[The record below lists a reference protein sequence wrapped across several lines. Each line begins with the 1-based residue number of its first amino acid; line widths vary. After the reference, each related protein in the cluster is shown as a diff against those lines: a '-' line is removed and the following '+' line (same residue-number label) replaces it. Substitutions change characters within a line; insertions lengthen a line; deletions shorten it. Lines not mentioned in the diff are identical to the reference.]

1 MRHPVSGGAVRTA
14 AAVSIAALV
23 LAACS
28 SINNSPAAGGGQ
40 SPTADNRAP
49 KQGGT
54 LVVALSDEPDALDPT
69 TARTLVG
76 RSVFT
81 SICEKLYDIDAKLE
95 IVPQLAAAMPQTSS
109 DGKTVTVTLR
119 TGIKFADG
127 TAMDAAAVKTSLDRD
142 LTLPTSARK
151 SDLASVES
159 VSVTDPSTVVLHLK
173 SPFAPLVA
181 QLADRAGMV
190 MSPAALKTEGANFG
204 AHPVCVGP
212 FKFQSRVA
220 QDHIDVVKDTNYYD
234 ASHVYLDKV
243 SYKIIADSTTRFNNL
258 RSGDVQVLDAVAA
271 TDVNALQADSNLQLL
286 TSDSLGY
293 QGITVNLGNANGVG
307 KPAATL
313 PANLNSAMATD
324 PRVRQAFEMSIDRDA
339 INKVVF
345 QGKYTPACGPISP
358 ASPFSSDPAQACAKH
373 DPAAAKALLQQAGVK
388 TPFNISMIIANTPD
402 GARLGQ
408 AIQAQ
413 VKEGGFNLK
422 LVPTEFAASLDQTD
436 AGNYQM
442 FQVGWSGRV
451 DPDGNISNFVHSD
464 GSQNNNGYASSTVD
478 GLLAKSQA
486 TEDQSTRSDLFGQVI
501 TQLHKDLPIIYL
513 YRLKNFTGVSR
524 KVVGVQMYGDGL
536 MRFAHAGF
544 AAG

>member
-1 MRHPVSGGAVRTA
+1 MRQTVFGTTAVRTA
-14 AAVSIAALV
+14 TAVTVAALA

-28 SINNSPAAGGGQ
+28 SINTPSGGGASSSANSQ
-40 SPTADNRAP
+40 STKA
-49 KQGGT
+49 GGT
-54 LVVALSDEPDALDPT
+54 LVVALSDEPDPLDPT

-76 RSVFT
+76 RAVFT
-81 SICEKLYDIDAKLE
+81 SICEKLYDIDAKLD
-95 IVPQLAAAMPQTSS
+95 IVPELAAALPQISA
-109 DGKTVTVTLR
+109 DGKTVTIKLR
-119 TGIKFADG
+119 SGVKFADG

-151 SDLASVES
+151 SDLASVAK
-159 VSVTDPSTVVLHLK
+159 VSVADPSTVVLTLN

-190 MSPAALKTEGANFG
+190 MSPAALKSEGANFG

-212 FKFQSRVA
+212 FKFSSRVA
-220 QDHIDVVKDTNYYD
+220 QDHIDVVKDPNYYD
-234 ASHVYLDKV
+234 AAAVHLDKV

-258 RSGDVQVLDAVAA
+258 RSGDVQVLDAVAP
-271 TDVNALQADSNLQLL
+271 TDVDALQSDPNLSLL

-293 QGITVNLGNANGVG
+293 QGITVNIANANGVG
-307 KPAATL
+307 KPAAPL
-313 PANLNSAMATD
+313 PANLTSKMATD
-324 PRVRQAFEMSIDRDA
+324 PRVRQAFELSLDRDA

-345 QGKYTPACGPISP
+345 QGKFAPACGPISP
-358 ASPFSSDPAQACAKH
+358 SSPFSSDAAQACAKH
-373 DPAAAKALLQQAGVK
+373 DPAAAKALLQQAGVT
-388 TPFNISMIIANTPD
+388 TPFRISMIVANTPD

-413 VKEGGFNLK
+413 AKEGGFDLR
-422 LVPTEFAASLDQTD
+422 LVPTEFAASLDKTD
-436 AGNYQM
+436 KGDYQM

-451 DPDGNISNFVHSD
+451 DPDGNIANFVASE
-464 GSQNNNGYASSTVD
+464 GSQNNNGYSSSTVD
-478 GLLAKSQA
+478 SLIKQSQA
-486 TEDQSTRSDLFGQVI
+486 KTDEAQRAALFGQVV

-544 AAG
+544 AG

>member
-1 MRHPVSGGAVRTA
+1 MRQTVSGGAARAA

-28 SINNSPAAGGGQ
+28 SIDTPSGGGGQ
-40 SPTADNRAP
+40 PSAADNRAA
-49 KQGGT
+49 KNGGT
-54 LVVALSDEPDALDPT
+54 LVVALSDEPDPLDPT

-76 RSVFT
+76 RSVFM
-81 SICEKLYDIDAKLE
+81 SICEKLYDINPKLE
-95 IVPQLAAAMPQTSS
+95 IVPQLAAEMPQTSS
-109 DGKTVTVTLR
+109 DGKTVTIKLR
-119 TGIKFADG
+119 TGVKFADG
-127 TAMDAAAVKTSLDRD
+127 TTMDAAAVKTSLDRD

-151 SDLASVES
+151 SDLASVDS

-190 MSPAALKTEGANFG
+190 MSPAALKTEGTNFG

-234 ASHVYLDKV
+234 ASNVHLDKV

-271 TDVNALQADSNLQLL
+271 TDVDALQADSNLQLL
-286 TSDSLGY
+286 SSDSLGY
-293 QGITVNLGNANGVG
+293 QGITVNLGNVNGVG

-324 PRVRQAFEMSIDRDA
+324 PRVRQAFEMSLDREA

-345 QGKYTPACGPISP
+345 QGKYAPACGPISP
-358 ASPFSSDPAQACAKH
+358 ASPFSSDAAQACPKH
-373 DPAAAKALLQQAGVK
+373 DPAAAKTLLQQAGAT
-388 TPFNISMIIANTPD
+388 TPFKVSMIIANTPD
-402 GARLGQ
+402 GTRLGQ

-413 VKEGGFNLK
+413 VKDGGFDLK

-451 DPDGNISNFVHSD
+451 DPDGNISNFVHSE

-478 GLLAKSQA
+478 SLLAKSQT
-486 TEDQSTRSDLFGQVI
+486 TEDQSARAHLFGQVV
-501 TQLHKDLPIIYL
+501 TQLQKDLPIIYL

>member
-1 MRHPVSGGAVRTA
+1 MRQTVSGGAARAA

-28 SINNSPAAGGGQ
+28 SIDTPSGGGGQ
-40 SPTADNRAP
+40 PSAADNRAA
-49 KQGGT
+49 KNGGT
-54 LVVALSDEPDALDPT
+54 LVVALSDEPDPLDPT

-76 RSVFT
+76 RSVFM
-81 SICEKLYDIDAKLE
+81 SICEKLYDINPKLE
-95 IVPQLAAAMPQTSS
+95 IVPQLAAEMPQTSS
-109 DGKTVTVTLR
+109 DGKTVTIKLR
-119 TGIKFADG
+119 TGVKFADG
-127 TAMDAAAVKTSLDRD
+127 TTMDAAAVKTSLDRD

-151 SDLASVES
+151 SDLASVDS

-190 MSPAALKTEGANFG
+190 MSPAALKTEGTNFG

-234 ASHVYLDKV
+234 ASNVHLDKV

-271 TDVNALQADSNLQLL
+271 TDVDALQADSNLQLL
-286 TSDSLGY
+286 SSDSLGY
-293 QGITVNLGNANGVG
+293 QGITVNLGNVNGVG

-324 PRVRQAFEMSIDRDA
+324 PRVRQAFEMSLDREA

-345 QGKYTPACGPISP
+345 QGKYAPACGPISP
-358 ASPFSSDPAQACAKH
+358 ASPFSSDAAQACPKH
-373 DPAAAKALLQQAGVK
+373 DPAAAKTLLQQAGAT
-388 TPFNISMIIANTPD
+388 TPFKVSMIIANTPD
-402 GARLGQ
+402 GTRLGQ

-413 VKEGGFNLK
+413 VKDGGFDLK

-451 DPDGNISNFVHSD
+451 DPDGNISNFVHSE

-478 GLLAKSQA
+478 SLLAKSQT
-486 TEDQSTRSDLFGQVI
+486 TEDQSARADLFGQVV
-501 TQLHKDLPIIYL
+501 TQLQKDLPIIYL